1 MTVHT
6 KGFRDS
12 HERLLERTSELARL
26 AAEAPG
32 LTAPE
37 RADRLAR
44 LVEFLR
50 AEVEPHTQLD
60 ERLLYAEVAARMR
73 APLATASM
81 SYDHLAIRR
90 FAAALAEVD
99 PDDLARLQQLLY
111 GLDAIL
117 RVHVWKENEL
127 YLRGLEAE
135 AWPADQ

>member
-12 HERLLERTSELARL
+12 HERLLERTSELAEL
-26 AAEAPG
+26 AAEAPA
-32 LTAPE
+32 LTVSE
-37 RADRLAR
+37 RAERLAR

-50 AEVEPHTQLD
+50 AEVEPHTRLD
-60 ERLLYAEVAARMR
+60 ERLLYPEVAARMR

-81 SYDHLAIRR
+81 SYDHLAIRK
-90 FAAALAEVD
+90 FAADLADVD
-99 PDDLARLQQLLY
+99 PADLDRLQQLLY
-111 GLDAIL
+111 GLDAVL

-127 YLRGLEAE
+127 YLRGLESG